1 MSMGQMSICKL
12 VEKVDRKL
20 VVYELWLKLCNVFEE
35 QISSALQ
42 GVWSIIHCQNIL
54 ILNFEEWL
62 PSGRTQQFKG
72 LDNVGTLFSGSG
84 NNLQS
89 SILTCTKN
97 LTQEPHQQVS
107 LSASTAEI
115 VSNWLLPLSM
125 QTMNL
130 KN

>member
-1 MSMGQMSICKL
+1 MGQMSICKL

-20 VVYELWLKLCNVFEE
+20 IVYELRLKLCNVFEE

-42 GVWSIIHCQNIL
+42 GVWRIIHCQNIL

-62 PSGRTQQFKG
+62 PSGSTQQFKG
-72 LDNVGTLFSGSG
+72 LDNVGTLFSDSG

-89 SILTCTKN
+89 SIPTCTKN

-125 QTMNL
+125 QTMDL
-130 KN
+130 